1 MYFRPSPSPDANE
14 SLRVALVSTATL
26 WHGGEGK
33 ASKDAYVA
41 LTAGDKNALIKF
53 LESL

>member
-1 MYFRPSPSPDANE
+1 LLGAEALHGAATVVF
-14 SLRVALVSTATL
+14 LRAR
-26 WHGGEGK
+26 HGGEGK

-41 LTAGDKNALIKF
+41 LTAGDKNALLQF